1 MISILKAGTAVRVGN
16 RNTKKMYES
25 GETAQVASEM
35 KSYTTCLLRLSETRN
50 EPPPPLPPPF
60 PHKLIHKA
68 TRRSPDHVTK
78 NQIDHICFVEEDVKV
93 IRGPEQ
99 IFHQTPI

>member
-1 MISILKAGTAVRVGN
+1 MDDFNAKIGAD
-16 RNTKKMYES
+16 NTGPNAECS
-25 GETAQVASEM
+25 HGH
-35 KSYTTCLLRLSETRN
+35 TRIKPHGRDWCKN
-50 EPPPPLPPPF
+50 SLNQLVIEGGIF

-78 NQIDHICFVEEDVKV
+78 NQIDHICFVEKDVKV